1 MSYKITHSYNWY
13 KTPEDRFLIRT
24 YLINHIPFTFDEL
37 PSIAQNDPEII
48 EKAELQLTY
57 TPEILYQKSFYLIDE
72 EAHPLLFE
80 MDLENPQDLPDDDYE
95 FLRQDLSS

>member
-13 KTPEDRFLIRT
+13 QTEDDRFIIKT

-37 PSIAQNDPEII
+37 PKIAQEDPEII
-48 EKAELQLTY
+48 AKANLQYTY
-57 TPEILYQKSFYLIDE
+57 TPEIFFRTSFYLIDE
-72 EAHPLLFE
+72 EAHPLLFD